1 MYSHHH
7 YNHDNLSRENANA
20 HPLGRPASMPSLYP
34 SSSSNDNYKIANED
48 LIQQRASLDGHGP
61 YSNHAAGAATGTSHS
76 WATPNSNSSS
86 GWNHNPHHDNNIG
99 GSTHYG
105 SNSST
110 TVTSPPPPPPP
121 LSSIMNTN
129 HADNN
134 TASSSSTTTT
144 TATTSPIHHIK
155 SNMDLPSIDK
165 HYSNSPSANL
175 MSAYNSSPNYFVSP
189 TTTNAVYN
197 SPHLSH
203 HHHQAPSAS
212 SPSTASHHQQQQQS
226 SGYSAYG
233 MTSTMPSQARHS
245 LVARPKLT
253 TTLWEDEGTICYQV
267 DANGI
272 CVARRQDNDMINGT
286 KLLNVAGMSRGK
298 RDGILKNEKGRVVVK
313 VGAMHLKGVWITFV
327 RAKLLAAQY
336 KIQEILY
343 PLFVEDPSVFLYATA
358 LHNPINASRMN
369 GLNSYRT
376 QQYGSFNSSSS
387 PSNAVTGG
395 ATSNASAIH
404 PTSPTNWDRHN
415 NESNTSSYRNAGFHG
430 SMMNHPSDDMFM
442 LSSQVEYS
450 SNNNNNNNNSSSNS
464 SNNHGGHSNRQSI
477 GGLVGGYNSNTGSN
491 GPYSV
496 YQQHQDKPSQG
507 GSNNRMY
514 FSDELLDD
522 GGGKQDQD
530 SSLYGHK
537 SMLPGSLTS
546 PTSSEAGNKASAFH
560 LPPSRG
566 SGEYD
571 SNATTTTTSSSTT
584 STSTS
589 AERRQSLIMSTP
601 RVASPRHHPYMSPG
615 KVYTPS
621 IMSSLQSYRQSSLD
635 EDRKDGDI
643 DSQQQQHNMAAAA
656 AAAADINRHPW

>member
-34 SSSSNDNYKIANED
+34 SSSSPNDNYKVVNED
-48 LIQQRASLDGHGP
+48 LIQQRSSLDGHGP

-76 WATPNSNSSS
+76 WATPNSNNSS

-99 GSTHYG
+99 GSAQHG
-105 SNSST
+105 SNST

-121 LSSIMNTN
+121 LSSMMNTN

-144 TATTSPIHHIK
+144 AAATTSPTHHIK
-155 SNMDLPSIDK
+155 SSMDLPSIDK

-175 MSAYNSSPNYFVSP
+175 MSTYNSSPNYFVSP
-189 TTTNAVYN
+189 TTTNTVYN

-203 HHHQAPSAS
+203 HHQPPSAS
-212 SPSTASHHQQQQQS
+212 SPSSSAHHHQQQQQQS
-226 SGYSAYG
+226 NSYSAYG
-233 MTSTMPSQARHS
+233 MTSSIPSQARHS

-369 GLNSYRT
+369 GLNGYRT

-387 PSNAVTGG
+387 PSNA
-395 ATSNASAIH
+395 ATASATTNASSIN
-404 PTSPTNWDRHN
+404 PTSPTSWDRHN
-415 NESNTSSYRNAGFHG
+415 NESNTSNYRNAGFHG
-430 SMMNHPSDDMFM
+430 SMMNHPGDDMFM
-442 LSSQVEYS
+442 LSSQVEY
-450 SNNNNNNNNSSSNS
+450 NS
-464 SNNHGGHSNRQSI
+464 SNNSNNHSGHSNRHSI
-477 GGLVGGYNSNTGSN
+477 GGLVGGYNSNASSN

-496 YQQHQDKPSQG
+496 YQQHQDKPSHAG
-507 GSNNRMY
+507 PNNRMY

-522 GGGKQDQD
+522 GGGKQDHD

-537 SMLPGSLTS
+537 SMLPGTLSS

-635 EDRKDGDI
+635 EDRKDGDLDI
-643 DSQQQQHNMAAAA
+643 QQQQHSMAAAAAA